1 MGRSRSGFSCTPYLS
16 KFSGTSLSRSGS
28 KPMSEVQS
36 RQGKGIQGGAGRGHP
51 VSGDGHP
58 VGGGDICGDGQGQV
72 GDELGP
78 KHPPSS
84 YADPY
89 QIYTSIYESGILC
102 GYEENGDVNWKEME
116 SRNRRRWWF
125 RHCQRC
131 CTDFYSLFIWW

>member
-1 MGRSRSGFSCTPYLS
+1 MGFLVLRISQNFLALLLAEVGRSRCPKCRAVKVRAFRVGL
-16 KFSGTSLSRSGS
+16 
-28 KPMSEVQS
+28 
-36 RQGKGIQGGAGRGHP
+36 AAGHP

-102 GYEENGDVNWKEME
+102 GYEERMEM
-116 SRNRRRWWF
+116 
-125 RHCQRC
+125 
-131 CTDFYSLFIWW
+131 